1 MRLYKLRSLFD
12 NLLSGELVRQGT
24 DCIICRPLSV
34 SLGRNILNYAA
45 FSPKSSSACPSSTFS
60 SNSLSSNW
68 IFVLEKPKTPSYCSN
83 ICSNPSFSRILTILL
98 FPDRYKPFLS
108 VCYLSTGSQEQ
119 PDNGAPM
126 EKLTPHEH
134 ANIWRGRRTG
144 RPPSPIS

>member
-1 MRLYKLRSLFD
+1 MARRRKRVLGKISLLLKL
-12 NLLSGELVRQGT
+12 N
-24 DCIICRPLSV
+24 
-34 SLGRNILNYAA
+34 LNYAA

-98 FPDRYKPFLS
+98 FPDRCKPFLS